1 MAECG
6 NFFLCYQNGTAGLAM
21 ATFGQTGSLTSGS
34 NCLVNN
40 GSMSQSGDLFG
51 LGLLADRAGVGHVA
65 DKYINDLEKF
75 MSEVRRERAVE
86 LAYEGHRFNDLRRW
100 LLLTR
105 APYNVKT
112 AIYFE
117 RDGAFDPLA
126 EPTERKIKGWKEEV
140 LIQRNLGTKHY
151 WIPFTTDDVTMYPEF
166 YQNPGW

>member
-1 MAECG
+1 MKLTEVRLAEIYLFYAEAAAQGFTGAG
-6 NFFLCYQNGTAGLAM
+6 NAKSSKFSKTAAE
-21 ATFGQTGSLTSGS
+21 AINT
-34 NCLVNN
+34 VR
-40 GSMSQSGDLFG
+40 
-51 LGLLADRAGVGHVA
+51 DRAGVGHVA

-75 MSEVRRERAVE
+75 MGEVRRERAVE

-112 AIYFE
+112 ALYFE

-126 EPTERKIKGWKEEV
+126 EPSERKIKGWKEEV

-151 WIPFTTDDVTMYPEF
+151 WMPFKTDDVTMYPEF
-166 YQNPGW
+166 GQNPGW